1 MDQGKKVESCRN
13 LAEPLLH
20 RHATSEE
27 ALMLESIRNRDVAIS
42 RVPAQAIFSAGT
54 LLSFAWLL
62 LQNKIHPIV
71 VYLLQVYLTF

>member
-1 MDQGKKVESCRN
+1 
-13 LAEPLLH
+13 
-20 RHATSEE
+20 
-27 ALMLESIRNRDVAIS
+27 MLESARNRDVAIS
-42 RVPAQAIFSAGT
+42 KVPAEVLAKLPVEVLLSAGT

>member
-1 MDQGKKVESCRN
+1 
-13 LAEPLLH
+13 
-20 RHATSEE
+20 
-27 ALMLESIRNRDVAIS
+27 MLESVRNRDVAVSRVPAIS
-42 RVPAQAIFSAGT
+42 RVPFQVLLSAGT

>member
-1 MDQGKKVESCRN
+1 
-13 LAEPLLH
+13 
-20 RHATSEE
+20 
-27 ALMLESIRNRDVAIS
+27 MLESTRNRDVAIS
-42 RVPAQAIFSAGT
+42 GVPAQSRIPAQVVLSAGT

>member
-1 MDQGKKVESCRN
+1 
-13 LAEPLLH
+13 
-20 RHATSEE
+20 
-27 ALMLESIRNRDVAIS
+27 MLESTRNRDVAIS
-42 RVPAQAIFSAGT
+42 RSPAQVVPAQVLFSAGT

>member
-1 MDQGKKVESCRN
+1 
-13 LAEPLLH
+13 
-20 RHATSEE
+20 
-27 ALMLESIRNRDVAIS
+27 MLESARNRDVAIS
-42 RVPAQAIFSAGT
+42 RASAQSRVPAQLVFSTGT